1 MKTPSNFIKIFLA
14 AAILALLTFNPG
26 SARCEPQSTVM
37 PEAQPQARQD
47 LPKTGKSEE
56 RDRREEERQSFRELE
71 ELIKGSLMM
80 QYQRLDA
87 IADLQDQLDKD

>member
-14 AAILALLTFNPG
+14 ATILALLTFNPR
-26 SARCEPQSTVM
+26 SARCEPQLTGP

-47 LPKTGKSEE
+47 PPKALKSED
-56 RDRREEERQSFRELE
+56 RDRREEERQNYRALE

-87 IADLQDQLDKD
+87 IADLEVQPD